1 MKCRT
6 FAIGML
12 LVGMAVVSSALA
24 DEDEEVVAMADSSV
38 WSLDTTLDDTSTVVK
53 VGRYGNPIP
62 IAYSGNWSNPADS
75 GAHTVRIQVDGMQP
89 VALSGEG
96 TWPCTL
102 EAGRHSLAYSV
113 DNVFY
118 ASRQFVVEGLELQ
131 ISVGGNWTCAIS
143 ASVDDAV
150 IYYTTDG
157 SEPTR
162 SSRVYTGTFTYD
174 PEVDRVVWAMAVADG
189 FPESNKVKS
198 MVLPAY
204 DVEDVESAAD
214 SSEWSLDTRA
224 GNEPL
229 PLERDARIS
238 YSGLWSSD
246 PEAMVTVAVD
256 GSWLFSTSGE
266 GVFIW
271 PRPAKGGIYTLT
283 HTTMKSG
290 EQVGETLT
298 AQFAVP
304 MSDFDIDDGT
314 DGAGGAAS
322 SFSYVGVYDGGGH
335 GIAVDVHAAFSNPV
349 IKYALDRNGEYVDN
363 LLLTN
368 ACDEVA
374 VWYTVEAEGYN
385 TYTNHATVT
394 IAKATYDLTNVAWD
408 YAEPFTYDGTTK
420 RVALVGL
427 PEGVSAKYADNEKTE
442 AGEYIARTSLVY
454 DTANYQVLAEIPECH
469 WTIESPPVPPGGND
483 EPVPPG
489 GDDEPVPP
497 GGDDEPVP
505 PGGGDEPV
513 PPGGG
518 DEPVPPGGNDEPIPP
533 GGDDEP
539 VVPSEH
545 RRLWYADS
553 VFNRT
558 AAEVYQGYL
567 LDANETVAGTVE
579 LKVGKPNKFGVSKV
593 TAKVQ
598 VVGAKKE
605 MASGA
610 TSDGSFTATTKSGL
624 RLNLRIGA
632 DGLSGTCGSYEVDGA
647 RNVFKAWDM
656 DSKAVAAQVL
666 RAWQGTYVLAIGAE
680 NGYAGISLEVG
691 RKGAVKI
698 SGMMP
703 DGQKL
708 SGKAQL
714 LVGERDCAIAVTY
727 SKKASSI
734 AFMVW
739 LGTDGT
745 IECSNLS
752 DPNWEVKI
760 AAAKM
765 GPQLLPHARFRVDG
779 PAMAAK
785 TRLPL
790 LVDLLPDGVA
800 VKMVDGRF
808 VVAKAGRVKLLQD
821 KNGVDETALGENPSA
836 LKLTCTS
843 RNSFFKGSFIV
854 YAFIDGKLKKYKAA
868 VTGVVLESVGYGM
881 ATVKGLGS
889 FPVTIE

>member
-12 LVGMAVVSSALA
+12 LVGVAMASWALA
-24 DEDEEVVAMADSSV
+24 AEDEEVVAASDSSA
-38 WSLDTTLDDTSTVVK
+38 WSLDTTLDDDSTVVK
-53 VGRYGNPIP
+53 VGRYGNPVP
-62 IAYSGNWSNPADS
+62 IAYSGDWGNSAGS
-75 GAHTVRIQVDGMQP
+75 GAHTVRILLDGMQA
-89 VALSGEG
+89 VAGLSGEG

-102 EAGRHSLAYSV
+102 EVGRHALACLV
-113 DNVFY
+113 DNVLY
-118 ASRQFVVEGLELQ
+118 ATRQFEVEGLELQ

-162 SSRVYTGTFTYD
+162 SSRVYTGTFAYE
-174 PEVDRVVWAMAVADG
+174 PEVDTVLRAMAVADG
-189 FPESNKVKS
+189 FPDSKEKCA
-198 MVLPAY
+198 MLPAY
-204 DVEDVESAAD
+204 NDEEVLAAAD
-214 SSEWSLDTRA
+214 SSEWSIDTRA

-229 PLERDARIS
+229 PLERDARIL

-256 GSWLFSTSGE
+256 GNWLFSTSGE

-283 HTTMKSG
+283 HTTMKNG

-298 AQFAVP
+298 TQFAVP
-304 MSDFDIDDGT
+304 MADFDIDDGT
-314 DGAGGAAS
+314 DGVGGAAS

-335 GIAVDVHAAFSNPV
+335 GIAVDVHAAFSDPV

-408 YAEPFTYDGTTK
+408 YAEPFTYDGTAK

-469 WTIESPPVPPGGND
+469 WTIESPPVPPGG
-483 EPVPPG
+483 
-489 GDDEPVPP
+489 DDEPVPP
-497 GGDDEPVP
+497 GGD
-505 PGGGDEPV
+505 
-513 PPGGG
+513 
-518 DEPVPPGGNDEPIPP
+518 DEPIPP

-553 VFNRT
+553 VFNPT

-632 DGLSGTCGSYEVDGA
+632 DGLSGTCGSCEVDGA

-785 TRLPL
+785 TWLPL

-808 VVAKAGRVKLLQD
+808 VVAKAGRVKLVQD

-854 YAFIDGKLKKYKAA
+854 YAIIDGKLKKYKAA